1 MSKVTVYDKRT
12 GKASLHHAIDAKEL
26 LASGLWS
33 DAPVEKLIVQEK
45 TPDPVSVNPVEPE
58 PDPTPVAQKKKPG
71 RPPKSA

>member
-33 DAPVEKLIVQEK
+33 DAPVERLIVPTK
-45 TPDPVSVNPVEPE
+45 TPEPDAVSPVGPE
-58 PDPTPVAQKKKPG
+58 PDPTPAAQKKKPG